1 LVHHKAV
8 DVLISEDLH
17 HPSLLMNLSL
27 NVSTVKSFSNKN
39 FKRWNFRKADFH
51 MLYKKIA
58 STEWSF
64 LEDCTNVD
72 IACSLFY
79 NKFNNLLDTCVPE
92 TCSGYNGCYP
102 PWFNSSIIKNIKRK
116 WQIWR
121 QYKINNNPVTC
132 QIFKTIRSQ
141 IKHDIKQ
148 AYKVYIDS
156 IEGSIRTDPKKF
168 WSHVNSIKNS
178 KGVPGRMSYLNN
190 QFQDPNDIVNAFAD
204 FFQQCY
210 TASGVFT
217 GRDVIHSDANNVNTP
232 FISKSD
238 VTSALKKLKPK
249 LTAGPDNIPAFLLKD
264 CASVLAYP
272 LQLVF
277 NLALKTCRFPEIWKL
292 SSISPIFKKGNR
304 TQVENYR
311 PISLICN
318 FSKVFESILYDTLF
332 ASVRNTI
339 SEFQHGF
346 VSGRSTVTNLCSF
359 TQFVAECF
367 DARLQVDVVYT
378 DFSKAF
384 DRLDHRILLCKLREF
399 GLSESLLQFFES
411 YLGSRKQ
418 FVMCNGF
425 RSKEITVS
433 SGVPQGSVLG
443 PLFFIMFINDISVNI
458 ESNILMYADDLKVY
472 RKISNT
478 HDCEMLQRDIVRI
491 QEWCNCNNL
500 FLNVQKCH
508 AMSYTN
514 KSTTILFDYHI
525 DHYLLTRDNMICD
538 LGITFDTRLTFSN
551 HINVIVSGALR
562 SLGFII
568 RCTKNFSDIR
578 SLKMLYF
585 AFVRSRLEYGSII
598 WSSNCQTH
606 IQNLEK
612 VQRRFLKFLAH
623 RIDGTYPERGRSQSE
638 LLERFECQDL
648 KTRRVN
654 ASMSFLR
661 NLIHYRIDCSNLLSK
676 LYFLVP
682 RLTSRNHVC
691 FYLPTPRIDVQK
703 HSPLYTMC
711 ENYNVH
717 QHAFDIFR

>member
-1 LVHHKAV
+1 
-8 DVLISEDLH
+8 
-17 HPSLLMNLSL
+17 
-27 NVSTVKSFSNKN
+27 
-39 FKRWNFRKADFH
+39 
-51 MLYKKIA
+51 
-58 STEWSF
+58 
-64 LEDCTNVD
+64 
-72 IACSLFY
+72 
-79 NKFNNLLDTCVPE
+79 
-92 TCSGYNGCYP
+92 
-102 PWFNSSIIKNIKRK
+102 
-116 WQIWR
+116 
-121 QYKINNNPVTC
+121 
-132 QIFKTIRSQ
+132 
-141 IKHDIKQ
+141 
-148 AYKVYIDS
+148 
-156 IEGSIRTDPKKF
+156 
-168 WSHVNSIKNS
+168 
-178 KGVPGRMSYLNN
+178 MSYLNN

-217 GRDVIHSDANNVNTP
+217 GRDVIHSDTNNVNTP
-232 FISKSD
+232 FISESD

-277 NLALKTCRFPEIWKL
+277 NLALKTCKFREIWKL
-292 SSISPIFKKGNR
+292 SSISSIFKKGNR

-332 ASVRNTI
+332 AIVRNTI

-378 DFSKAF
+378 D
-384 DRLDHRILLCKLREF
+384 RLDHRILLCKLREF
-399 GLSESLLQFFES
+399 GLSESLLQFFAS

-478 HDCEMLQRDIVRI
+478 HDCEMLQRDIIRI
-491 QEWCNCNNL
+491 QEWCKCNNL

-525 DHYLLTRDNMICD
+525 DHCLLTRDNMICD

-568 RCTKNFSDIR
+568 RCTKNFSDIKCYILP
-578 SLKMLYF
+578 S
-585 AFVRSRLEYGSII
+585 FVLVSNMEVLSGLQIAKHTFKI
-598 WSSNCQTH
+598 WKKSS
-606 IQNLEK
+606 
-612 VQRRFLKFLAH
+612 VVFLSSWP
-623 RIDGTYPERGRSQSE
+623 IE
-638 LLERFECQDL
+638 LMVLIP
-648 KTRRVN
+648 KGV
-654 ASMSFLR
+654 AR
-661 NLIHYRIDCSNLLSK
+661 NLNSLSVSNVRIL
-676 LYFLVP
+676 
-682 RLTSRNHVC
+682 RL
-691 FYLPTPRIDVQK
+691 D
-703 HSPLYTMC
+703 
-711 ENYNVH
+711 
-717 QHAFDIFR
+717 A